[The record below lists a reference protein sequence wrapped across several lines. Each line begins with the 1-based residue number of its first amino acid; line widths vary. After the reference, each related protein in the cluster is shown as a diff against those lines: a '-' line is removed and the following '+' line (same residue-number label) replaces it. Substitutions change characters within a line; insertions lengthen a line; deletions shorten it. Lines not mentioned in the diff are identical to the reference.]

1 MELRW
6 PEGGERGEN
15 WKREGREKR
24 DRQPVGWRLLQDR
37 SSEGVTFGSADVNG
51 GSQTLVI
58 DV

>member
-6 PEGGERGEN
+6 PEGEERGEN

-24 DRQPVGWRLLQDR
+24 DTQPVGQRPLQDR
-37 SSEGVTFGSADVNG
+37 SLEGVTFGSADVNG

>member
-6 PEGGERGEN
+6 PEGEERGEN

-24 DRQPVGWRLLQDR
+24 DRRPVGRRLLQDR

-51 GSQTLVI
+51 GS
-58 DV
+58 